1 MEGKGSHD
9 HQRKPSKNC
18 NIVYDTLD
26 QCDVSHVTM
35 QRTSRKSAQ
44 KCTSTLK
51 MAYPQMVGPIVI
63 LWLIQ
68 FITGK
73 YRNIETGRSYF
84 LFYILKYKLGF
95 LLFFNLEIELLNDIF
110 NYTPKLIVSL

>member
-1 MEGKGSHD
+1 
-9 HQRKPSKNC
+9 
-18 NIVYDTLD
+18 
-26 QCDVSHVTM
+26 
-35 QRTSRKSAQ
+35 
-44 KCTSTLK
+44 